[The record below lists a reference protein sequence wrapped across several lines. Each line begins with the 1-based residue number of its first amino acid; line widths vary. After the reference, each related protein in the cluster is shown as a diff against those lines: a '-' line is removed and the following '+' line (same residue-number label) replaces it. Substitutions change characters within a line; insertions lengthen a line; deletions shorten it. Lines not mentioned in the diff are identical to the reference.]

1 MIELATKD
9 KRIASLES
17 QVQAFQDRESQWDE
31 QGAKHEEEKAAM
43 VEEQKASEMLRE
55 QLQRMVVQANTLLEQ
70 QREHEG
76 TVARIVAMTDKCL
89 QLHVH
94 ASPHMQVVVG
104 GVGEVAT
111 ATSSSSTTTTTTNP
125 TTNNNDHTVTAM
137 ATPIL
142 NTTTAPAAGVAGTT
156 ATATATA
163 TAVATAAATLDQLIQ
178 QNHHNLQHHS
188 TSLHQM
194 ATLEH
199 NMSSLISICHMLSSE
214 QTRALTE
221 LLQER
226 SLAMTREKAFMSD
239 CAILHDQLSRQT
251 DVNTSL
257 RQTVLRLEEAL
268 NSRDETR
275 QMAAV
280 AMAIA
285 SGNKNSNDTPLT
297 AGGGASVDPPTPSVN
312 ATQNPLQI
320 NTKTNNITKTPIS
333 SNNQPPPPPPPFHF
347 SLDSPTGGD
356 EGETAAESD
365 GEEVVTGQQHSVQ
378 GLGEKVLSDEDTVA
392 KSQQQQQ
399 HLALVAELEH
409 WKHRDAQR
417 QELLATMEQEVQQ
430 TSEALVTLQTLLKG
444 TETPCEDRTV
454 TLDTLHTIHN
464 HSSINIINTSL

>member
-31 QGAKHEEEKAAM
+31 QSAKHEEEKATM

-70 QREHEG
+70 QREHEE

-111 ATSSSSTTTTTTNP
+111 ATSWSSTTTTTTNP
-125 TTNNNDHTVTAM
+125 TTNNNDHTATAM
-137 ATPIL
+137 ATPVL
-142 NTTTAPAAGVAGTT
+142 NTTTAPAAAGAAGTT
-156 ATATATA
+156 ATATT

-226 SLAMTREKAFMSD
+226 SLAMTREKAFISD

-251 DVNTSL
+251 DVNNSL
-257 RQTVLRLEEAL
+257 RQNVLRLEEAL

-285 SGNKNSNDTPLT
+285 SGNKNSNDTQLT
-297 AGGGASVDPPTPSVN
+297 AGGGASVDPPTPGDS
-312 ATQNPLQI
+312 ATQNPLTI
-320 NTKTNNITKTPIS
+320 NTNTKTNNTTKTPIS
-333 SNNQPPPPPPPFHF
+333 SSNQPPPPPYHF

-356 EGETAAESD
+356 EGEAVAENDDD

-378 GLGEKVLSDEDTVA
+378 GLGEKVLREEDTVA
-392 KSQQQQQ
+392 VAQQQQQQQ

-444 TETPCEDRTV
+444 TETPC
-454 TLDTLHTIHN
+454 
-464 HSSINIINTSL
+464 